1 MPYED
6 NNTKPAHSERDF
18 VNETIDIYQRYSKK
32 RDTWAVEAKED
43 KEFRLGKQWTKSQA
57 ETLKKRGQ
65 APIVVNRIHPAVET
79 AKSMITANRPSFR
92 VAPRE
97 DSDKKVANVM
107 SALLSYMYDVS
118 DGRTVIRKVVDDY
131 YVAGLGFIQVYQ
143 DPMMDMGKGE
153 VCMHD
158 IDPLDVYVDPNSQH
172 RFFDDAEN
180 IIVSRL
186 FTKDQAKK
194 LYPMYKKDI
203 EESNSEQD
211 WNAPET
217 GREFDGKVHFPEDV
231 GTLDNTNYVRGYERY
246 YKKHIPEFRVFE
258 NFSGKEDLLDE
269 QKFQEYIQRPAYIVQ
284 GQIITD
290 LAQAQ
295 ALVQQLQLQR
305 EAARMQSQLNMRDQ
319 MTQQGLESDAIIPE
333 PDLPPIQFEQ
343 VTFNDLIQNKAIE
356 VVQVLSCK
364 VHQCVVIGDK
374 LLYKR
379 ILPIEHYPIVPFI
392 NIHTRTPYPVSDV
405 RLVKGMQEYINK
417 TRSLIIA
424 HATTSTNTKILVPE
438 GSVDMSDFEQKWAQP
453 GVAIS
458 YDPTDGAPMAV
469 QPSPLPNELYQNE
482 MTAKNDIDHQLGI
495 YEMMQGN
502 TAAAP
507 QTYKATISLDEFGQ
521 RKIKSKLTDI
531 EAGLTRVAQVA
542 IPLMQE
548 LYTIKKVFRVVQP
561 NNSLSEYV
569 INNKLV
575 DDKSGEIQIF
585 NDITVGKYDVICVAG
600 STLPTNRYAE
610 LEFYKDAFQMGLI
623 DRQEVLKKTE
633 VFDAEGVQERM
644 DIITKLQQSLQ
655 GAQQEIKKLKGD
667 LQSRDRESVNLRK
680 KLEVEKFA
688 SSLDKVQNKSEAAGT
703 LYEKRLD
710 DTLSTIRGKITDY
723 VSSANNM
730 DSPSSGKKQ
739 SKKQENE

>member
-1 MPYED
+1 MD
-6 NNTKPAHSERDF
+6 GGLWGLNHCGGFKD
-18 VNETIDIYQRYSKK
+18 KK
-32 RDTWAVEAKED
+32 H
-43 KEFRLGKQWTKSQA
+43 
-57 ETLKKRGQ
+57 LKK
-65 APIVVNRIHPAVET
+65 
-79 AKSMITANRPSFR
+79 
-92 VAPRE
+92 
-97 DSDKKVANVM
+97 
-107 SALLSYMYDVS
+107 
-118 DGRTVIRKVVDDY
+118 
-131 YVAGLGFIQVYQ
+131 FI
-143 DPMMDMGKGE
+143 K
-153 VCMHD
+153 
-158 IDPLDVYVDPNSQH
+158 
-172 RFFDDAEN
+172 EN
-180 IIVSRL
+180 
-186 FTKDQAKK
+186 Q
-194 LYPMYKKDI
+194 P
-203 EESNSEQD
+203 
-211 WNAPET
+211 
-217 GREFDGKVHFPEDV
+217 
-231 GTLDNTNYVRGYERY
+231 Y

-521 RKIKSKLTDI
+521 RKTW
-531 EAGLTRVAQVA
+531 
-542 IPLMQE
+542 
-548 LYTIKKVFRVVQP
+548 
-561 NNSLSEYV
+561 
-569 INNKLV
+569 
-575 DDKSGEIQIF
+575 
-585 NDITVGKYDVICVAG
+585 
-600 STLPTNRYAE
+600 
-610 LEFYKDAFQMGLI
+610 
-623 DRQEVLKKTE
+623 
-633 VFDAEGVQERM
+633 
-644 DIITKLQQSLQ
+644 
-655 GAQQEIKKLKGD
+655 
-667 LQSRDRESVNLRK
+667 
-680 KLEVEKFA
+680 
-688 SSLDKVQNKSEAAGT
+688 
-703 LYEKRLD
+703 
-710 DTLSTIRGKITDY
+710 
-723 VSSANNM
+723 
-730 DSPSSGKKQ
+730 
-739 SKKQENE
+739 